1 MKPSEMTKEQLDGRI
16 TRTAWNFAAKIVEVH
31 TEEEFKAIVEANAAE
46 ADPNICHSHDFC
58 DANDLMMVAF
68 CEAFGQTEEEFDL
81 QDEGVID
88 AINAAWA
95 LAKAANFTFSEE

>member
-1 MKPSEMTKEQLDGRI
+1 MKPSEMTQEQLDGRI

-31 TEEEFKAIVEANAAE
+31 TEEEFKAIIKANAE
-46 ADPNICHSHDFC
+46 EDQDLNICHSHDFC
-58 DANDLMMVAF
+58 DANELMMVAF
-68 CEAFGQTEEEFDL
+68 CEAFGQTEEEFGL

-95 LAKAANFTFSEE
+95 LAKAANFTF

>member
-16 TRTAWNFAAKIVEVH
+16 TRTAWNFAAKIIEVH
-31 TEEEFKAIVEANAAE
+31 TEEEFN
-46 ADPNICHSHDFC
+46 
-58 DANDLMMVAF
+58 
-68 CEAFGQTEEEFDL
+68 L